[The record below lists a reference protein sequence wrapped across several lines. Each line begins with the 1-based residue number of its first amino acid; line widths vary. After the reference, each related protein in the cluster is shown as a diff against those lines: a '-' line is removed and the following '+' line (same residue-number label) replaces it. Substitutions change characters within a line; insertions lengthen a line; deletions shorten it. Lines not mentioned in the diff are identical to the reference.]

1 MNTHKLFWLAGCST
15 LIGGALMLSSCNE
28 QAPAPQA
35 TKEKVASAKK
45 KSAKRKSKASEE
57 EAPFLI
63 GDADW
68 MQFWSNRH
76 YEEKQKFTNKND
88 AIQCCKESAAEAIYW
103 LNAMLEK
110 PDLAQAG
117 LGKVTAAYALRS
129 LAVKELLTR
138 YQLSEEECNS
148 ITRDDDAKIVSMVKI
163 LLPQGGIAVQSLAEF
178 LYSDDVPTTYMGAA
192 LLCNLYL
199 SHVCI
204 YLSGVQSSSQES
216 IGCVELAGTSFLEFY
231 WTYLHFTML
240 YGAEN
245 YNEANE
251 CFFILDEVR
260 FKDIYMQLQSIKKDR
275 YYNSAV
281 IQERVDFM
289 LPFFKKFAK

>member
-45 KSAKRKSKASEE
+45 KSAKRKLKASEK

-110 PDLAQAG
+110 PDFAQAG

-129 LAVKELLTR
+129 LAVIELLSR
-138 YQLSEEECNS
+138 
-148 ITRDDDAKIVSMVKI
+148 
-163 LLPQGGIAVQSLAEF
+163 
-178 LYSDDVPTTYMGAA
+178 
-192 LLCNLYL
+192 
-199 SHVCI
+199 
-204 YLSGVQSSSQES
+204 
-216 IGCVELAGTSFLEFY
+216 
-231 WTYLHFTML
+231 
-240 YGAEN
+240 
-245 YNEANE
+245 
-251 CFFILDEVR
+251 
-260 FKDIYMQLQSIKKDR
+260 
-275 YYNSAV
+275 
-281 IQERVDFM
+281 
-289 LPFFKKFAK
+289 